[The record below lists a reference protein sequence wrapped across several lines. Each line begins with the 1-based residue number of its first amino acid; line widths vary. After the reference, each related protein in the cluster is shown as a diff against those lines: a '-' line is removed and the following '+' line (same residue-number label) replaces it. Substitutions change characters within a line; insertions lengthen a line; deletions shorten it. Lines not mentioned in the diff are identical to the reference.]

1 MRRSSVIFLALAM
14 FALGCTGA
22 REKKPRHEVRVAA
35 AADLKFA
42 LDDLLAEFRRARP
55 DIAVETIYGSSGNFF
70 AQIQNGAPFD
80 LFLSADTEYPRQ
92 LVAKGLAPPKSEF
105 VYAVGHI
112 VVWARRDSGPDVE
125 KLGARAL
132 LEPSVRK
139 VAIADPRYA
148 PYGRAAEAALKALGL
163 YDKVKGR
170 LVLGDNVAQTAQFV
184 EKGAAEVGVIG
195 LAQALAPALR
205 EQGRFWKVPAD
216 AYPRMDQ
223 AGVVLSRVRDRA
235 AAEAVRDYVLS
246 EHGREVLK
254 RYGFSTP
261 GG

>member
-1 MRRSSVIFLALAM
+1 MRTVSIALLAAL
-14 FALGCTGA
+14 ALGCAGA
-22 REKKPRHEVRVAA
+22 RREQARHEVRIAA

-42 LDDLLAEFRRARP
+42 LDDLLAECRRARP
-55 DIAVETIYGSSGNFF
+55 DIAVEVTYGSSGNFF

-80 LFLSADTEYPRQ
+80 LFLSADADYPRQ
-92 LVAKGLAPPKSEF
+92 LIAKGLAPQGSEF

-112 VVWARRDSGPDVE
+112 VVWTRRDSGLDVE
-125 KLGARAL
+125 KLGAQAL

-139 VAIADPRYA
+139 IAIANPRYA
-148 PYGRAAEAALKALGL
+148 PYGRAAEAALKSLGL
-163 YDKVKGR
+163 YDKVKDR

-184 EKGAAEVGVIG
+184 EKGAADVGIIG

-205 EQGRFWKVPAD
+205 EQGRFWKVPAA

-223 AGVVLSRVRDRA
+223 AGVTLARARDVP
-235 AAEAVRDYVLS
+235 AAEAVRDFVRS
-246 EHGREVLK
+246 DSGKAVLK
-254 RYGFSTP
+254 RFGFSVP